1 MVGEGGGTGVR
12 EGRGGGVEDVFFF
25 TLPTFSYHFYL
36 SNANTIR
43 LYTMKVCI
51 MIHGLYN
58 LCKLYSV
65 NRVT

>member
-1 MVGEGGGTGVR
+1 M
-12 EGRGGGVEDVFFF
+12 EDVFFF
-25 TLPTFSYHFYL
+25 FTNPTFSYHFYS

-43 LYTMKVCI
+43 LYTIKVCI